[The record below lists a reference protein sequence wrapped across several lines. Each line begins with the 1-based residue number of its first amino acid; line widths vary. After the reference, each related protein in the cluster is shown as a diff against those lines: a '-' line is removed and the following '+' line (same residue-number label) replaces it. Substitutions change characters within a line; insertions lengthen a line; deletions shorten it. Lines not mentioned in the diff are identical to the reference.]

1 MNEFKILVDYKN
13 FSDDMTFSQALKVS
27 SNNYLDKID
36 YVVNGEKTL
45 IASFEGYSKNI
56 LLNSNKKEELDSY
69 EYNAFIIE
77 KDYDEL
83 LNDIKNSDE
92 DSFFFLKSF
101 NKKVLIYLTKNGD
114 LTTFNELNKEFN
126 EPYFI
131 LSSDKERFNESINE
145 DSLFKGNKDLEDI
158 LVDESSLIVIF
169 KDTFFNYLTSIRSLS
184 NYFAKRFE
192 QNNKKSTF
200 GKISNIFKGKPSESE
215 LNSRE
220 KNLYTDLILEANI
233 IIKKEDKKYYLY
245 LPHNLDVND
254 MIKSINL
261 LSSLL
266 LHHFLWLHKK

>member
-1 MNEFKILVDYKN
+1 MNELKILVDYKN
-13 FSDDMTFSQALKVS
+13 FSDDMMFSQALKVS

-56 LLNSNKKEELDSY
+56 LLNSIKKEELDLN

-101 NKKVLIYLTKNGD
+101 NKKVIIYLTKNGD

-131 LSSDKERFNESINE
+131 LASDKERFNESINE
-145 DSLFKGNKDLEDI
+145 DSLFKGHKDLEEI

-192 QNNKKSTF
+192 QNNKKSTL